1 MSSDGAAAGETGAL
15 WPRPADPNALRVGWE
30 NWDNAV
36 ADAGLG
42 DRRMAI
48 ATGLDR
54 EAGPLAAIFGG
65 SPFLSGLVCRNP
77 CLALDLVAD
86 GPDAAWSGLLD
97 TLGGEAGENENEAQ
111 LMRRLRQAK
120 QQAALITAF
129 ADLGGLWPVERIT
142 GALSE
147 LASRTLDAALAHLFE
162 RLAQRG
168 EIDPPAAA
176 DRLAACGFIVL
187 GMGKLGAEELNYSSD
202 IDLIVLFDPERVALK
217 RPDRLGQTMVRLTRD
232 LVRIMEERT
241 ADGYVFRTDLRL
253 RPDPGATP
261 LAVSVEAALNYYE
274 SLAQTWERAAMIKAS
289 VVAGDR
295 VAGRAFLRQLE
306 PFVWRRA
313 LDFAALSDIH
323 QMKQR
328 IDARAGQSID
338 IAGYNIKLGA
348 GGIREVEFFAQA
360 QQMIFGGRE
369 PRLRCRGTVET
380 LSRLAELRLL
390 DAETA
395 ESLTAAYRHLRRV
408 EHRLQMVDDRQTYT
422 LPADREALD
431 RFARF
436 LGDRDAAALA
446 DRLKTSLGTI
456 SGAYQDLFIA
466 EFGESDRLSFTGV
479 DELPE
484 TEAELSSMG
493 FVNTTAVVETVRG
506 WLHGRYRATRT
517 ERSRRMLSDL
527 LRPLMEA
534 LGRLP
539 QPDAALVRFDRFLSG
554 LPAGIQI
561 FALLHSNPEM
571 LTLLAEIL
579 GTSDHLG
586 NELSRNPDHLDA
598 VLTPGF
604 FEALPVSG
612 ELGEDLSR
620 QLAGQRYFEDE
631 LNLIRRF
638 THDHRFRAS
647 VHLLRG
653 LTPAEALAP
662 YLSDVAD
669 VAIAALQPLVE
680 REFARRHGG
689 FGGSRM
695 AVLAFGKLGSREMS
709 IRSDLDLIMIYD
721 TSEDEQAP
729 RESDGDKPLTP
740 SLYFTRLT
748 QRLVSAITAP
758 TAEGAL
764 YEVDMRLRPSGNA
777 GPVAV
782 SLAAFERYQRE
793 DAWTWEHMALTRAR
807 PVCGPPDLRR
817 RVDAVIREVLCRPRD
832 TDALWRDVA
841 TMRRRIDRQHGTT
854 DTWAVKHVRGGIVD
868 IEFIAQALQLVHAAD
883 DPEVL
888 ARGTA
893 EALARLGRARHLD
906 GANDLIDALTLQ
918 HRVQAY
924 LRLTQD
930 GSFDP
935 VAAAVS
941 VRASLARAVLGP
953 KADET
958 AFDDAAERL
967 SRAQRM
973 AHRRYDDIVEAAAVE
988 AGWGAEDGADD
999 GAD

>member
-1 MSSDGAAAGETGAL
+1 MTAEGSSAPAGSSAWPPPADGA
-15 WPRPADPNALRVGWE
+15 ALRVGWE
-30 NWDNAV
+30 NWDGAL
-36 ADAGLG
+36 AGAALSAEQL
-42 DRRMAI
+42 RLAE
-48 ATGLDR
+48 GLDR
-54 EAGPLAAIFGG
+54 DTGPLAALFGG
-65 SPFLSGLVCRNP
+65 SPFLSSLVCRNP
-77 CLALDLVAD
+77 CPTLDLLAD
-86 GPDAAWSGLLD
+86 GPDAAWAALIAEL
-97 TLGGEAGENENEAQ
+97 TAPAPEPEGEAA
-111 LMRRLRQAK
+111 LMRRLRLAK
-120 QQAALITAF
+120 QRAAVIVAV
-129 ADLGGLWPVERIT
+129 ADIGGLWPVERVT
-142 GALSE
+142 AALSQ
-147 LASRTLDAALAHLFE
+147 LASKTLDAALSHLFE

-168 EIDPPAAA
+168 EIDPQSSA

-187 GMGKLGAEELNYSSD
+187 GMGKLGADELNYSSD
-202 IDLIVLFDPERVALK
+202 IDLIVLFDPDRVALK

-295 VAGRAFLRQLE
+295 AAGRAFLRQLE

-313 LDFAALSDIH
+313 LDFAALNDIH

-328 IDARAGQSID
+328 IDARTGQSID

-390 DAETA
+390 QPETA
-395 ESLTAAYRHLRRV
+395 ESLTEAYRHLRRV
-408 EHRLQMVDDRQTYT
+408 EHRLQMVDDRQIYT
-422 LPADREALD
+422 LPKDRNALE

-436 LGDRDAAALA
+436 LGHRDAAELA
-446 DRLKTSLGTI
+446 DRLQTSLGTI

-484 TEAELSSMG
+484 TEAELAAMG

-539 QPDAALVRFDRFLSG
+539 QPDAALVRLDRFLSG

-669 VAIAALQPLVE
+669 VSIATLQPLVE
-680 REFARRHGG
+680 REFARRHGA

-721 TSEDEQAP
+721 TGGDEQAP
-729 RESDGDKPLTP
+729 GESDGDKPLTP

-777 GPVAV
+777 GPLAV
-782 SLAAFERYQRE
+782 SLTAFERYQRE

-807 PVCGPPDLRR
+807 PVCGPSDLRR
-817 RVDAVIREVLCRPRD
+817 RVEAVIREVLCRPRD
-832 TDALWRDVA
+832 ADVLWRDVA
-841 TMRRRIDRQHGTT
+841 TMRRRIDQQHGTT

-868 IEFIAQALQLVHAAD
+868 IEFIAQALQLVHAAGE
-883 DPEVL
+883 PEVL
-888 ARGTA
+888 ARNTA
-893 EALARLGRARHLD
+893 EALARLGRARHLA
-906 GANDLIDALTLQ
+906 GANELIDALTLQ

-930 GSFDP
+930 GAFDP

-958 AFDDAAERL
+958 AFDDAAGRL
-967 SRAQRM
+967 SRAQKV
-973 AHRRYDDIVEAAAVE
+973 AHQRYLEIVEAAAVE